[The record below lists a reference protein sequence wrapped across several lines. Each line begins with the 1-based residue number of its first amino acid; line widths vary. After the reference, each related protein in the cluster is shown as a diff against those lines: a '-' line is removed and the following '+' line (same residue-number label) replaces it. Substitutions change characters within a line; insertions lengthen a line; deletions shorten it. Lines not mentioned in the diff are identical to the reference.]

1 MDWAIVSVGYL
12 VSRQVIG
19 FRFLPII
26 EPFAV
31 WAGVAFTHSQWLIKV
46 LVAEFALVLERIA
59 SGAISISTAE
69 RH

>member
-1 MDWAIVSVGYL
+1 
-12 VSRQVIG
+12 
-19 FRFLPII
+19 
-26 EPFAV
+26 
-31 WAGVAFTHSQWLIKV
+31 LIKV